1 MWTSTKTVKTPKGDE
16 QILKAGKPGSPS
28 WKKAVSDLKNAK
40 GKGNNFIA
48 ENQQQAE
55 QLIKEARP
63 NIPKSPTYADNA
75 PKSNYQIHPVDNE
88 YGMPHICIHDWSKGK
103 GNGFV
108 GHIFWEEP

>member
-1 MWTSTKTVKTPKGDE
+1 MIKVNDEEIVSTFDHPYYV
-16 QILKAGKPGSPS
+16 
-28 WKKAVSDLKNAK
+28 K

-48 ENQQQAE
+48 ENKQQAE

-88 YGMPHICIHDWSKGK
+88 YGMSHICIHDCSKGK
-103 GNGFV
+103 GNGFA